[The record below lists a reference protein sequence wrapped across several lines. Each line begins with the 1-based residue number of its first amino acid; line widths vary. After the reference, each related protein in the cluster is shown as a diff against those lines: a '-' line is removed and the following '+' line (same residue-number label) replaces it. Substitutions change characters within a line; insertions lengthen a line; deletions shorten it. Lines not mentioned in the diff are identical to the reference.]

1 MEKYRVI
8 RIHMING
15 LAVIGGACLVFMFL
29 TVWTKNIVYMD
40 GKGNSTRLDIQK
52 GIIFKQQ

>member
-1 MEKYRVI
+1 MI
-8 RIHMING
+8 RTQVING
-15 LAVIGGACLVFMFL
+15 LAVIGGTCLVFMFL
-29 TVWTKNIVYMD
+29 TVLTKNIVYMD